1 MNTYRSGGA
10 RALVLLHDRHL
21 RSCVDAWFE
30 AKKAV
35 VTLPAT
41 NDPSYASMD
50 EVLRHV
56 LRAARGYMTWMCEK
70 LDLPDPGIEPAPGP
84 DVIAAEARDYMEHV
98 LGRWR
103 IPLAGVTDEQL
114 DKGIYPSRW
123 GTEYCI
129 DAMLE
134 HAVMH
139 PIRHEFQLR
148 NLMGG

>member
-1 MNTYRSGGA
+1 
-10 RALVLLHDRHL
+10 
-21 RSCVDAWFE
+21 
-30 AKKAV
+30 
-35 VTLPAT
+35 
-41 NDPSYASMD
+41 
-50 EVLRHV
+50 
-56 LRAARGYMTWMCEK
+56 
-70 LDLPDPGIEPAPGP
+70 
-84 DVIAAEARDYMEHV
+84 
-98 LGRWR
+98 
-103 IPLAGVTDEQL
+103 VTDEQL